1 MNALHSA
8 SHKDALGRDRSLIY
22 GQSMTKP
29 VFINSDPPGGHSP
42 NASVW
47 SEPTSRDQMRLR
59 QSDHIVISVAG
70 FICLCGLLLI
80 ADIPLHFG
88 GAALAF
94 FVIFSV
100 LYRRFVLHRENKQ
113 SQPDTDGLQARPGSL
128 SAAAISDALPQAMV
142 VLDHEGR
149 VMHAN
154 AHARELVDI
163 SETGRPFAIYLR
175 EAGVTDRLSRA
186 LAGYA
191 PDPLLVHNEIPTER
205 YISCLFSAATQLSD
219 GTGRSVV
226 LVILNDVTELILGNQ
241 RRADFLA
248 NASHELKTPMAS
260 MLGYIETLRGHA
272 KDDPEAQ
279 ARFLGIMQQQA
290 ERMQRLINDLLS
302 LRRIE
307 QTEHIAPTETADLD
321 LSIRAAIE
329 SVAPLAE
336 ARGVKLKYKRNK
348 RSIVPGHQDETIQL
362 CLNLIENATKISQSG
377 QTVWIDLRRFEQWTL
392 DVPFANS
399 RLPDDAPQRTINAAP
414 TAPLPLYT
422 ITISDEGPGFSRE
435 HLPRIGERFYRVAGD
450 LSSQEKGTGL
460 GLAIVKHIAR
470 RHRAGLYVRSLA
482 GHGTEWCLIYPERE
496 VDDARGV
503 PIDKIPTSTSI
514 SV

>member
-1 MNALHSA
+1 
-8 SHKDALGRDRSLIY
+8 
-22 GQSMTKP
+22 MTKP
-29 VFINSDPPGGHSP
+29 VIRDALPRQSQPATAFGW
-42 NASVW
+42 AQ
-47 SEPTSRDQMRLR
+47 PTSRDRMRLR
-59 QSDHIVISVAG
+59 QSDYVVLSVFA
-70 FICLCGLLLI
+70 FICLCGLLILG
-80 ADIPLHFG
+80 DIPPPFG
-88 GAALAF
+88 LVTLAC
-94 FVIFSV
+94 FVGLSA
-100 LYRRFVLHRENKQ
+100 LYRRFVVARENQ
-113 SQPDTDGLQARPGSL
+113 HVSTPSDAANARTGSL
-128 SAAAISDALPQAMV
+128 SAAAISDALPQAMI

-149 VMHAN
+149 VTHAN
-154 AHARELVDI
+154 EQARALIDI
-163 SETGRPFAIYLR
+163 KDIGRPFGVYLR
-175 EAGVTDRLSRA
+175 DPGVMDRLSRA

-191 PDPLLVHNEIPTER
+191 PDPLLVHSEVPTER
-205 YISCLFSAATQLSD
+205 YISCLFSAATKLDD

-226 LVILNDVTELILGNQ
+226 LVVLNDVTELIRGNQ

-307 QTEHIAPTETADLD
+307 QAEHIAPTETADLD

-336 ARGVKLKYKRNK
+336 ARSVTLKYKRNK

-362 CLNLIENATKISQSG
+362 CLNLIENATKISHAG
-377 QTVWIDLRRFEQWTL
+377 DTVWINLRRFEQWTL

-399 RLPDDAPQRTINAAP
+399 RLPAEALQRTINAAS

-422 ITISDEGPGFSRE
+422 ITISDQGPGFSRE

-470 RHRAGLYVRSLA
+470 RHRAGLYVRSLD
-482 GHGTEWCLIYPERE
+482 GHGTEWCIIYPERE

-503 PIDKIPTSTSI
+503 PIDSLPTE
-514 SV
+514 